1 MAPPRTPS
9 NRPPSDSVYHIKQ
22 TVDVTADGITFSF
35 YELNGTKKISY
46 NGRKMPQGNYSIFEK
61 LGDKL
66 QTYEN
71 LSEEDFLKKI
81 AAVPHLKLINE
92 QIGNKKKKGLK
103 RALSLS
109 RTASKKRSRKT
120 SKKNSKK
127 GSKKAVRRLSRAKP
141 RKTSKKARSRKSRS
155 RK

>member
-9 NRPPSDSVYHIKQ
+9 KRPPSDSVYHIKQ
-22 TVDVTADGITFSF
+22 TVDVTTDGITFSF
-35 YELNGTKKISY
+35 YELSGTKKISY

-81 AAVPHLKLINE
+81 ASIPHLKLIQE
-92 QIGNKKKKGLK
+92 QISNKKKKGLK
-103 RALSLS
+103 RALSLA
-109 RTASKKRSRKT
+109 RAASKKRSRRA
-120 SKKNSKK
+120 SKKRT
-127 GSKKAVRRLSRAKP
+127 SKKAVRRLSKAKP
-141 RKTSKKARSRKSRS
+141 RKASKKAGSRKSRS